1 MPDPSRRRVVVGVDG
16 SSESRTAL
24 RLAVDE
30 ARFRHCPLQIVRS
43 VEMYEENPES
53 AELDSAV
60 AFARDDLGFS
70 DVSGLVTSGFPAVAL
85 LEQAA
90 DAELVVVGSR
100 PRSAIASVVLGSVG
114 SAVATHAPCPVI
126 VARTSGERTTSGGR
140 VVVGVDGSEL
150 SERAVD
156 FAFGE
161 ASHRQTGLVAV
172 HCWQVDH
179 PTASRWNAEAFA
191 ARRNEHLRWMSQTLA
206 GFQDKY
212 PEVQVTTSLL
222 EGRAAVLLTEL
233 SRGAG
238 LVVVGSRGRGG
249 LMGMLLGSVS
259 QSLLHHA
266 YCSVAVVRPGVPSP

>member
-1 MPDPSRRRVVVGVDG
+1 MTDLSRNRVVVGVDG
-16 SSESRTAL
+16 STESRTAL

-30 ARFRHCPLQIVRS
+30 ARYRNGSLHIVRS

-53 AELDSAV
+53 DELESAV
-60 AFARDDLGFS
+60 AFAREDLGFS
-70 DVSGLVTSGFPAVAL
+70 EVTGLVTSGYPAMAL

-90 DAELVVVGSR
+90 GADLVVVGSR

-126 VARTSGERTTSGGR
+126 VARTSGERTVPNAR
-140 VVVGVDGSEL
+140 VVVGIDGSEV

-156 FAFGE
+156 FAFSE
-161 ASHRQTGLVAV
+161 ASYRGTGLVAV

-179 PTASRWNAEAFA
+179 PAAARWDAEAFA
-191 ARRNEHLRWMSQTLA
+191 SRRNEHLQWMSESLA

-212 PEVQVTTSLL
+212 PDVQVTTSLL
-222 EGRAAVLLTEL
+222 EGRPAVLLTEL

-238 LVVVGSRGRGG
+238 LVVIGSRGRGG
-249 LMGMLLGSVS
+249 LVGMLLGSVS

-266 YCSVAVVRPGVPSP
+266 YCSIAVVRPVASSS

>member
-1 MPDPSRRRVVVGVDG
+1 MAAPSRRRVIVGVDG
-16 SSESRTAL
+16 RPESRTAL

-30 ARFRHCPLQIVRS
+30 ARYRHCPLQIVRS
-43 VEMYEENPES
+43 VEMYDEIPES
-53 AELDSAV
+53 AELDDAV
-60 AFARDDLGFS
+60 AFAREDLGFTE
-70 DVSGLVTSGFPAVAL
+70 VSGLVASGFPAAAL
-85 LEQAA
+85 LDQAA
-90 DAELVVVGSR
+90 GAELLVVGSR

-126 VARTSGERTTSGGR
+126 VARTSGEHAVRAAR
-140 VVVGVDGSEL
+140 VVVGVDGSE
-150 SERAVD
+150 SSDRAID

-161 ASHRQTGLVAV
+161 ASHRGTGLVAV

-191 ARRNEHLRWMSQTLA
+191 DRRNEHLRWMSESLA

-212 PEVQVTTSLL
+212 PEVRVSTSLL

-249 LMGMLLGSVS
+249 LVGMLLGSVS

-266 YCSVAVVRPGVPSP
+266 YCSVAVVRPVVPSP